1 MLEMPM
7 PSPSIAAL
15 GDPTRRRL
23 IERLRRREHA
33 VGELARHLRVSQPA
47 VSQHLAVLRQAR
59 LVRGRA
65 VGRRRLYRLDP
76 AGIAAL
82 RHYVD
87 RMWDDAL
94 AAYARSFEEDP
105 S

>member
-1 MLEMPM
+1 
-7 PSPSIAAL
+7 
-15 GDPTRRRL
+15 
-23 IERLRRREHA
+23 
-33 VGELARHLRVSQPA
+33 
-47 VSQHLAVLRQAR
+47 
-59 LVRGRA
+59 VRPRA

-87 RMWDDAL
+87 RMWGDAL